1 MSQLIVY
8 CGAGDCWADKDN
20 NFDAT
25 GAQVY
30 VVDSPGVVNSNV
42 RSWFPFVVP
51 LRGVVVTSAYIT
63 VTADAT
69 SSTAAGNILLS
80 CEASDNVST
89 PANGAALNAVT
100 LSAFNHTRA
109 IGQYV
114 TDTEYTYQIDNPIQE
129 TISRSGWRSGNT
141 LAVIIDE
148 VDLGDAQKSVYSY
161 EGDPN
166 KRAYLTINY
175 TEELPRA
182 SGVL

>member
-1 MSQLIVY
+1 MSQLIIQ
-8 CGAGDCWADKDN
+8 CGAGDCWADKDD

-25 GAQVY
+25 GATVY
-30 VVDSPGVVNSNV
+30 VVDSPGVTNSNV

-51 LRGVVVTSAYIT
+51 LRGVVITSAYIT
-63 VTADAT
+63 VTANAT
-69 SSTAAGNILLS
+69 SSTASGNILLS

-109 IGQYV
+109 IAQYV

-129 TISRSGWRSGNT
+129 TINRAGWRSGNT
-141 LAVIIDE
+141 LAVIIDD

-161 EGDPN
+161 EGN
-166 KRAYLTINY
+166 ASKRAYLTINY
-175 TEELPRA
+175 TEELPR
-182 SGVL
+182 SGGML

>member
-1 MSQLIVY
+1 MSQLIIQ
-8 CGAGDCWADKDN
+8 CGAGDCWADKDD
-20 NFDAT
+20 NFSAT
-25 GAQVY
+25 GTTLY
-30 VVDSPGVVNSNV
+30 IVDSPGVTNSNV
-42 RSWFPFVVP
+42 RTWFPFVVP
-51 LRGVVVTSAYIT
+51 LRGVVITSAYIT

-69 SSTAAGNILLS
+69 SSTASGNIRLS

-100 LSAFNHTRA
+100 ISTFTETRA
-109 IGQYV
+109 IAQYV

-141 LAVIIDE
+141 LAVIIDD